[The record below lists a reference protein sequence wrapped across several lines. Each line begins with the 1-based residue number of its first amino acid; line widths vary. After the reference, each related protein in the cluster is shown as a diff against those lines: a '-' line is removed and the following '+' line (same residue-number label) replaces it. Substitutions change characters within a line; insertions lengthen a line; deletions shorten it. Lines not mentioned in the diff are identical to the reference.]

1 MIFNRRHLALFTIV
15 LPMFLSACWSDA
27 LPTLPDQ
34 AFTQLD
40 GTEMRTS
47 DFRGQVLVLN
57 FWATSCTT
65 CVKEM
70 PQLVAMHERFKARG
84 LDTLAVAMSYDPP
97 AYVLEFAKSRQ
108 LPFRVAIDH
117 TGEFA
122 QALGPVQLTPTTF
135 IVDKQG
141 VIVKRYIGE
150 PDFAALHQLLD
161 QLLAAP
167 A

>member
-1 MIFNRRHLALFTIV
+1 KSGCRQGQGGRQYGSSIHHLANSTDTKAMIFNRRHLALFTIV

-97 AYVLEFAKSRQ
+97 AY
-108 LPFRVAIDH
+108 
-117 TGEFA
+117 
-122 QALGPVQLTPTTF
+122 
-135 IVDKQG
+135 
-141 VIVKRYIGE
+141 
-150 PDFAALHQLLD
+150 
-161 QLLAAP
+161 
-167 A
+167 